1 MLQLA
6 TAKSQGRLKEYFNR
20 AVIGPR
26 LLVVDEI
33 GYLPFGREEANLFFN
48 VVAKRYE
55 RGSMILTS
63 NLPFT
68 QWTSAFAGDSTLTA
82 ALLDRLL
89 HHAHLVQ
96 ISGESYRLKDK
107 RKAGQTR
114 GRTINTTS

>member
-1 MLQLA
+1 
-6 TAKSQGRLKEYFNR
+6 
-20 AVIGPR
+20 

-68 QWTSAFAGDSTLTA
+68 QWTSAFADDATLTA

-89 HHAHLVQ
+89 HHAHVVQ
-96 ISGESYRLKDK
+96 IAGQCYRLKDK
-107 RKAGQTR
+107 RIAGQTQ
-114 GRTINTTS
+114 GRPAAITS